1 MNLSNLREYF
11 KIAVKTIATRRV
23 RSWLTTIGVV
33 IGVFLIVSLLS
44 LSQGLKNAVLQQ
56 LSMVGKD
63 LLIVMPGDITDLNTL
78 IAAVK
83 LTDEDIKIIEG
94 TEGVD
99 KVVPMDYTS
108 VTMRYG
114 DSKKPILLYGV
125 DLRNGLDVLK
135 SDVGWSIAD
144 GRWPVP
150 GKNEA
155 LVGSMVPTDIFPG
168 MKAGTEAN
176 VKGRDFLVVGILNS
190 VGSRQDDSMVG
201 VDLNIFRA
209 VTGERTGARQAMV
222 KIKAGYSP
230 DLVAERLQSNLN
242 ENRKRKIGQKQS
254 DSSYTALTSEKITS
268 IVGNIIGVIQAVIIG
283 FASIAI
289 IVGGIGIMNTMY
301 TSVSER
307 TKEIGI
313 MKAIGAKNSTIVTIF
328 LIESGI
334 FGLLGGIGGTLL
346 GMLFAKTIE

>member
-144 GRWPVP
+144 CRLP
-150 GKNEA
+150 
-155 LVGSMVPTDIFPG
+155 F
-168 MKAGTEAN
+168 
-176 VKGRDFLVVGILNS
+176 
-190 VGSRQDDSMVG
+190 
-201 VDLNIFRA
+201 
-209 VTGERTGARQAMV
+209 
-222 KIKAGYSP
+222 SP
-230 DLVAERLQSNLN
+230 
-242 ENRKRKIGQKQS
+242 KK
-254 DSSYTALTSEKITS
+254 
-268 IVGNIIGVIQAVIIG
+268 
-283 FASIAI
+283 
-289 IVGGIGIMNTMY
+289 
-301 TSVSER
+301 
-307 TKEIGI
+307 
-313 MKAIGAKNSTIVTIF
+313 
-328 LIESGI
+328 
-334 FGLLGGIGGTLL
+334 
-346 GMLFAKTIE
+346 